1 MAEYVETVII
11 GGGQAGLAMSYH
23 LGQLGREHV
32 VLERGRIAERWRSER
47 WDSLAFQFPNWT
59 IALPGH
65 TYVGDDPDGFMLRDG
80 IVQFIEDYARR
91 IAAPLRCGIRVIG
104 LRQSLGMGRLAVET
118 DHFTLDAANVI
129 VATGPHQEPVVPA
142 LSAALPA
149 ATYQVT
155 ANRYMNP
162 DELPTGSVLVVGS
175 GASGYQIAED
185 LLQSGRGVYL
195 SVGRHRRVP
204 RRYRG
209 KDFAWWEDV
218 TGSYDRTADQLPPD
232 GRPPLLTGVK
242 GGQDVDLRR
251 LARDGVTLV
260 GSLRGVD
267 GGRLSF
273 ALDLEENLVK
283 GDAGVEEF
291 KRGVDEFV
299 AQHGIAAPAEPR
311 DGLRP
316 QPTTSSPAQ
325 LEVRAAGITSVVW
338 ATGYRYDFRWVQ
350 CPVFDA
356 KGTPTHRRG
365 VTSVPGLYFLGL
377 RLLHKVKSAFLRG
390 VGDDA
395 AYLAQH
401 IATRK

>member
-1 MAEYVETVII
+1 
-11 GGGQAGLAMSYH
+11 LAMSYH
-23 LGQLGREHV
+23 LGQLGRDHV
-32 VLERGRIAERWRSER
+32 VLERGRLAERWRSER

-65 TYVGDDPDGFMLRDG
+65 RYAGGDPDGFMLRDG
-80 IVQFIEDYARR
+80 VVRFIEDYARR
-91 IAAPLRCGIRVIG
+91 IAAPLRCGIRVTA
-104 LRQSLGMGRLAVET
+104 LRQSMGRGRLTVET
-118 DHFTLDAANVI
+118 DHFTLEADNVI
-129 VATGPHQEPVVPA
+129 VATGPYQEPWVPS
-142 LSAALPA
+142 LSAALPST
-149 ATYQVT
+149 TYQVT
-155 ANRYMNP
+155 ANRYRNP
-162 DELPTGSVLVVGS
+162 WELPSGAVLVVGS

-185 LLQSGRGVYL
+185 LLESGRRVYL
-195 SVGRHRRVP
+195 SVGGHWRVP

-209 KDFAWWEDV
+209 KDFGWWHDA
-218 TGSYDRTADQLPPD
+218 TGLSDRTADQLPPD

-251 LARDGVTLV
+251 LARDGVALV
-260 GSLRGVD
+260 GSLRGIC
-267 GGRLSF
+267 GSRLFF
-273 ALDLEENLVK
+273 ASDLEENLVK
-283 GDAGVEEF
+283 GDGGVEGF
-291 KRGVDEFV
+291 KRLVDEFI
-299 AQHGIAAPAEPR
+299 AQHGISAPVEPW

-316 QPTTSSPAQ
+316 PPISSPAE
-325 LEVRAAGITSVVW
+325 LEVRTAGVTSVVW

-395 AYLAQH
+395 TYLAQH
-401 IATRK
+401 IATWT